1 MVNQYGVTDLIHD
14 EAQAFLRTTVFEPSV
29 QMFTLSKRQITA
41 QCYYEN
47 RFYLAGL
54 LGKNCRDPS
63 GSMEQIWGND
73 VW

>member
-1 MVNQYGVTDLIHD
+1 MVNQCGVTDLIHD
-14 EAQAFLRTTVFEPSV
+14 EAEAFLRTTAFEPSV
-29 QMFTLSKRQITA
+29 QMFTLSKRQITS

-47 RFYLAGL
+47 RFYLVGL

-63 GSMEQIWGND
+63 VSMEQILGNH